1 MPGSGRSTLVRALS
15 ASRRWTPVSLSSL
28 LKVEARERGLAGTP
42 AELAVISRQWR
53 ATEGDGALIHRAIAD
68 FEENPDPTRRRG
80 LIVYNVAR
88 AAEVDVI
95 HELVGRQIWIE
106 AAPIVR
112 ASRLGIPDVE
122 SVRVV
127 PEELAGVSHRADFF
141 SENNGEDIVRFRRSA
156 ARVLEDD
163 NCCAVEFD

>member
-1 MPGSGRSTLVRALS
+1 MPGSGRKVLVRALS
-15 ASRRWTPVSLSSL
+15 ASRRWTAISLSQL
-28 LKVEARERGLAGTP
+28 LKVEARKRGLAGTP
-42 AELAVISRQWR
+42 ADLASISREWR
-53 ATEGDGALIHRAIAD
+53 AREGDGTMIHHAIAEFD
-68 FEENPDPTRRRG
+68 ENPDPTRRRG

-106 AAPIVR
+106 AAPMVR
-112 ASRLGIPDVE
+112 AARLGIDDIE
-122 SVRVV
+122 SVRTV
-127 PEELAGVSHRADFF
+127 PAELAGVSHRADFF
-141 SENNGEDIVRFRRSA
+141 SENNGDDIVRFRRSA